1 MEREAIGIAT
11 RQGGDPSWAPG
22 AKRGEPINR
31 PKGTCMSL
39 HDQEFPGFR
48 VGDLV
53 TGTVQ
58 HFDGATA
65 EVRLGTIKALLPRA
79 EQIPAETF
87 RDSQQIRAV
96 ILNMPKLGQRS
107 RIILSRTHP
116 DLLRRLFETEVPE
129 IADQTVTIQ
138 VLAREAG
145 YRSKVAVSSSDINVD
160 AVIACVGVQ
169 GTRIKS
175 IVDELRGERIDI
187 VRWSESPQ
195 DLIPD
200 ALQPAEID
208 KVTLHPLLGRALV
221 LVREDQLSLA
231 IGRRG
236 QNVRLAS
243 QLVGWDLEIMTSG
256 ELAELTEKAAASFTR
271 LDGVD
276 RKLAQELVEQGIL
289 SFRDL
294 STVPPPDL
302 IGRIEGLNEE
312 LAARIVAQA
321 GVLAEES

>member
-1 MEREAIGIAT
+1 MT
-11 RQGGDPSWAPG
+11 
-22 AKRGEPINR
+22 
-31 PKGTCMSL
+31 L
-39 HDQEFPGFR
+39 HNQDFPGFR

-53 TGTVQ
+53 TGTVH
-58 HFDGATA
+58 HFDGAAA
-65 EVRLGTIKALLPRA
+65 EVRVGTIEALLPRA
-79 EQIPAETF
+79 EQIPGETF
-87 RDSQQIRAV
+87 RASQTIRAV
-96 ILNMPKLGQRS
+96 ILHMSELGQRS

-129 IADQTVTIQ
+129 IADQSVTIQ

-145 YRSKVAVSSSDINVD
+145 YRAKVAVSSSKANVD
-160 AVIACVGVQ
+160 AVMACVGVQ

-195 DLIPD
+195 ELIPD
-200 ALQPAEID
+200 AVQPAEID
-208 KVTLHPLLGRALV
+208 KVTLFPLLGRAIV

-243 QLVGWDLEIMTSG
+243 RLVGWDLEIMTSG
-256 ELAELTEKAAASFTR
+256 ELVELTQKAVASFTR
-271 LDGVD
+271 LAGVD
-276 RKLAQELVEQGIL
+276 IGLANKLVEQGIL
-289 SFRDL
+289 SFRDFSNAL
-294 STVPPPDL
+294 IPDL
-302 IGRIEGLNEE
+302 VERIEGLSNE

-321 GVLAEES
+321 EALADES